1 MCVNHSLYLFR
12 VYGCCIVIHNN
23 DHFPILFVMML
34 LVDCVLL
41 VEWKYTAILFY
52 LWFRLKF
59 SCFIMPLII
68 KGWKN
73 VTGSISA
80 QVLRHERVLSL
91 LYKRL
96 LCDPFYKVLQAF
108 THSPKQNENENVFF
122 TSFLQNLSLLNPLP
136 IISIVQPLKVWKRDR
151 AWHGQRHTLAHLANH

>member
-1 MCVNHSLYLFR
+1 MLYFYTQQL
-12 VYGCCIVIHNN
+12 HT

-34 LVDCVLL
+34 LV
-41 VEWKYTAILFY
+41 EWKYTAILFH

-73 VTGSISA
+73 VTWSISA
-80 QVLRHERVLSL
+80 KVLRHERVLSL

-96 LCDPFYKVLQAF
+96 LCDPFYKFLQAF
-108 THSPKQNENENVFF
+108 TNKQNENENVFF
-122 TSFLQNLSLLNPLP
+122 TSFLQILSLLNPLP

-151 AWHGQRHTLAHLANH
+151 AWHGQRLGLKLKGGMEQKAFFFFFGAVL